1 MVGKTSVVT
10 PERFSTGLTYSDYL
24 SQIKVNK
31 ERFEQYYYECQ
42 VSSEDADFFQKAAQ
56 HANGPAKILVIG
68 EDWCPDVY
76 RGMPAMARIAEAAD
90 LEMRVF
96 PRDQHLDIANE
107 FLKNGEFLSIPV
119 AVFYTKD
126 MEYICHWIERP
137 VFADRERAQIQED
150 VKQAMPGADDQAIR
164 GETRTRTQTRQ
175 LVWQQESI
183 KEMRQMVA
191 EKLGTA

>member
-10 PERFSTGLTYSDYL
+10 PERFGTGLTYKDYL

-31 ERFEQYYYECQ
+31 ERFEQYYNECHI
-42 VSSEDADFFQKAAQ
+42 SSEDADFFRRAAR
-56 HANGPAKILVIG
+56 HANGPAKMLVIG

-76 RGMPAMARIAEAAD
+76 RGMPAMTRLAEAAGF
-90 LEMRVF
+90 EMRVF
-96 PRDQHLDIANE
+96 PRDQHLDIMNE

-126 MEYICHWIERP
+126 MRYICHWIERP
-137 VFADRERAQIQED
+137 VFADRERAQIQEE
-150 VKQAMPGADDQAIR
+150 VKRAMPGADDQAIR
-164 GETRTRTQTRQ
+164 GETRTRTQARQ

-191 EKLGTA
+191 EKVGLK